1 MLNFKSF
8 MNENSME
15 WGDIENIHTIL
26 EDICLEI
33 LAENGLLENLDDSLI
48 RKLSKKIKP
57 AKKTFWADEKIKDFT
72 GKNDK
77 EKVVALY
84 KKYEPIIEDR
94 LKKYESGLK
103 TALKGVQNAKIMVD
117 VKKLRAF
124 VNKTVDRGKDPSKM
138 NDWLRGSIL
147 VNDEKDI
154 GIVSKNIFK
163 AFKSVSEFDPKERG
177 DDKQFGYY
185 GSVHFSVDVDGV
197 NTEIQLMTKKLYSAK
212 KVAGGQYDD
221 FRSAS
226 DAIKGSKETQ
236 KLLRHGKRAFDKGN
250 SQGGGAG
257 INVDKQKSKY
267 VKTSGLTSTDRQTR
281 RFLKPKKA
289 ERSKDRA

>member
-8 MNENSME
+8 INENSAE
-15 WGDIENIHTIL
+15 WGDIENIDAIL
-26 EDICLEI
+26 ESICLEL
-33 LAENGLLENLDDSLI
+33 LAENGLIENLDDSLI
-48 RKLSKKIKP
+48 KRLSKKLKP

-84 KKYEPIIEDR
+84 QKYEPIIKDR

-154 GIVSKNIFK
+154 GVVSKNIFK

-177 DDKQFGYY
+177 GDKQFGYY

-197 NTEIQLMTKKLYSAK
+197 
-212 KVAGGQYDD
+212 
-221 FRSAS
+221 
-226 DAIKGSKETQ
+226 
-236 KLLRHGKRAFDKGN
+236 
-250 SQGGGAG
+250 
-257 INVDKQKSKY
+257 
-267 VKTSGLTSTDRQTR
+267 R
-281 RFLKPKKA
+281 RFLIV
-289 ERSKDRA
+289 SDILSC

>member
-1 MLNFKSF
+1 

-33 LAENGLLENLDDSLI
+33 LAENGLIENLDDSLI

-57 AKKTFWADEKIKDFT
+57 SKKSFWADEKIKDLT

-77 EKVVALY
+77 EKGVALY

-257 INVDKQKSKY
+257 VNVDKQKSKY
-267 VKTSGLTSTDRQTR
+267 VKVSGLTSTDRQTR
-281 RFLKPKKA
+281 RYLKPKKS
-289 ERSKDRA
+289 ERSKDRG

>member
-57 AKKTFWADEKIKDFT
+57 SKKSFWADEKIKDFT

-257 INVDKQKSKY
+257 VNVDKQKSKY
-267 VKTSGLTSTDRQTR
+267 VKVSGLTSTDRQTR
-281 RFLKPKKA
+281 RYLKPKKS
-289 ERSKDRA
+289 ERSKDRG

>member
-1 MLNFKSF
+1 

-33 LAENGLLENLDDSLI
+33 LAENGLIENLDDSLI

-117 VKKLRAF
+117 IKKLRAF

-257 INVDKQKSKY
+257 VNVDKQKSKY
-267 VKTSGLTSTDRQTR
+267 VKVSGLTSTDRQTR

-289 ERSKDRA
+289 DRSKDRA

>member
-33 LAENGLLENLDDSLI
+33 LAENGLIENLDDSLI
-48 RKLSKKIKP
+48 KKLSKKIKP

-117 VKKLRAF
+117 IKKLRAF

-177 DDKQFGYY
+177 GDTQFGYY

-267 VKTSGLTSTDRQTR
+267 VKTSGIDPNDRQTR

>member
-33 LAENGLLENLDDSLI
+33 LAENGLIENLDDSLI
-48 RKLSKKIKP
+48 KKLSKKIKP

-117 VKKLRAF
+117 IKKLRAF

-257 INVDKQKSKY
+257 VNVDKQKSKY
-267 VKTSGLTSTDRQTR
+267 VKVSGLTSTDRQTR

-289 ERSKDRA
+289 DRSKDRA

>member
-57 AKKTFWADEKIKDFT
+57 SKKSFWADEKIKDFT

-257 INVDKQKSKY
+257 VNVDKQKSKY
-267 VKTSGLTSTDRQTR
+267 VNVSGLTSTDRQTR

-289 ERSKDRA
+289 DRSKDRA

>member
-1 MLNFKSF
+1 M
-8 MNENSME
+8 
-15 WGDIENIHTIL
+15 
-26 EDICLEI
+26 
-33 LAENGLLENLDDSLI
+33 AENGFLENLDDSLI

-257 INVDKQKSKY
+257 VNVDKQKSKY
-267 VKTSGLTSTDRQTR
+267 VKVSGLTSTDRQTR
-281 RFLKPKKA
+281 RYLKPKKS
-289 ERSKDRA
+289 ERSKDRG

>member
-8 MNENSME
+8 MNENSTE
-15 WGDIENIHTIL
+15 WGDIENIDSIL
-26 EDICLEI
+26 EGICFEL
-33 LAENGLLENLDDSLI
+33 LAENGLLENLDDSMVKRLTK
-48 RKLSKKIKP
+48 KLKP

-84 KKYEPIIEDR
+84 QKYEPLIKDR

-154 GIVSKNIFK
+154 GVVSKNIFK

-177 DDKQFGYY
+177 GDKQFGYY

-212 KVAGGQYDD
+212 KIAGGQYDD

-226 DAIKGSKETQ
+226 DEIKGSKETQ

-250 SQGGGAG
+250 SKGGGAG

-267 VKTSGLTSTDRQTR
+267 VKTSGLSSMDRQTR
-281 RFLKPKKA
+281 RKLKQDKSR
-289 ERSKDRA
+289 RSKDRS

>member
-257 INVDKQKSKY
+257 VNVDKQKSKY
-267 VKTSGLTSTDRQTR
+267 VKVSGLTSTDRQTR
-281 RFLKPKKA
+281 RYLKPKKS
-289 ERSKDRA
+289 ERSKDRG

>member
-48 RKLSKKIKP
+48 RKLSKKIKR

-257 INVDKQKSKY
+257 VNVDKQKSKY
-267 VKTSGLTSTDRQTR
+267 VKVSGLTSTDRQTR
-281 RFLKPKKA
+281 RYLKPKKS
-289 ERSKDRA
+289 ERSKDRG

>member
-57 AKKTFWADEKIKDFT
+57 SKKSFWADEKIKDFT

-177 DDKQFGYY
+177 GDTQFGYY

-257 INVDKQKSKY
+257 VNVDKQKSKY
-267 VKTSGLTSTDRQTR
+267 VKVSGLTSTDRQTR

-289 ERSKDRA
+289 DRSKDRA

>member
-33 LAENGLLENLDDSLI
+33 LAENGLIENLDDSLI

-117 VKKLRAF
+117 IKKLRAF

-257 INVDKQKSKY
+257 VNVDKQKSKY
-267 VKTSGLTSTDRQTR
+267 VKVSGLTSTDRQTR
-281 RFLKPKKA
+281 RYLKPKKS
-289 ERSKDRA
+289 ERSKDRG

>member
-1 MLNFKSF
+1 

-33 LAENGLLENLDDSLI
+33 LAENGLIENLDDSLI

-117 VKKLRAF
+117 IKKLRAF

-257 INVDKQKSKY
+257 VSVDKQKSKY
-267 VKTSGLTSTDRQTR
+267 VKVSGLTSTDRQTR

-289 ERSKDRA
+289 DRSKDRA

>member
-1 MLNFKSF
+1 

-57 AKKTFWADEKIKDFT
+57 SKKSFWADEKIKDFT

-267 VKTSGLTSTDRQTR
+267 VKTSGLSSNDRQTR

>member
-1 MLNFKSF
+1 

-257 INVDKQKSKY
+257 VNVDKQKSKY
-267 VKTSGLTSTDRQTR
+267 VKVSGLTSTDRQTR
-281 RFLKPKKA
+281 RYLKPKKS
-289 ERSKDRA
+289 ERSKDRG

>member
-257 INVDKQKSKY
+257 VSVDKQKSKY
-267 VKTSGLTSTDRQTR
+267 VKVSGLTSTDRQTR

-289 ERSKDRA
+289 DRSKDRA

>member
-1 MLNFKSF
+1 

-33 LAENGLLENLDDSLI
+33 LAENGLIENLDDSLI

-117 VKKLRAF
+117 IKKLRAF